1 MKRGDVVLVDVPYV
15 GSPGAKVRPALVV
28 QNDALNKVLKETV
41 IAAITSNTANA
52 HQPHQVLIDISTL
65 DGAATGL
72 LTNSAIRCERL
83 HSVPQSDIRKVIGM
97 LSAVYLSEVGASLK
111 SALAIP

>member
-1 MKRGDVVLVDVPYV
+1 MSRGDVVLVDVPFV

-28 QNDALNKVLKETV
+28 QTDSLSKIINETIIV
-41 IAAITSNTANA
+41 AITSNIANA
-52 HQPHQVLIDISTL
+52 HQPHQVLIDIGTP

-83 HSVPQSDIRKVIGM
+83 HTVPQADIRKVIGK
-97 LSAVYLSEVGASLK
+97 LSPALIAQIDSSLK